1 MSQSNTNQAITL
13 FYAEDEK
20 PARDKL
26 SHQLSLLDNIDVIG
40 FATTGKEA
48 VSSINEL
55 RPDIILL
62 DVQMPELDGLDVVD
76 LLDYHP
82 VIIYTTAYEQY
93 AVSAFEKSSLDY
105 LLKPY
110 PLSRLKAAIE
120 KAVAVVE
127 NQRKLH
133 QQDTALAP
141 MFTSSTPELKKLVSK
156 QGDRIFLLSPSEI
169 KFIKSEQRSTLAWH
183 QGKFLH
189 LGDTLDQL
197 EAQLEQQNFIRIHRS
212 YMINLDHVKE
222 IQRYFNG
229 KLMVIINDENNTELS
244 TSRAGADKLKALLNI

>member
-1 MSQSNTNQAITL
+1 MSQINTVQPVTL

-26 SHQLSLLDNIDVIG
+26 SHQLSLLSDIEIVG
-40 FATTGKEA
+40 FATTGKDA
-48 VSSINEL
+48 VQKINEL
-55 RPDIILL
+55 KPEIVLL
-62 DVQMPELDGLDVVD
+62 DIQMPELDGLDVVD
-76 LLDYHP
+76 LLTYQP
-82 VIIYTTAYEQY
+82 VIIYTTAYDQY

-110 PLSRLKAAIE
+110 PLSRLKSALE
-120 KAVAVVE
+120 KAIAVVE
-127 NQRKLH
+127 NKRKLDQH
-133 QQDTALAP
+133 ELSQPTY
-141 MFTSSTPELKKLVSK
+141 TSSGPELKKLVSK

-183 QGKFLH
+183 EGKFLH

-197 EAQLEQQNFIRIHRS
+197 EAQLEQQNFVRIHRS

-229 KLMVIINDENNTELS
+229 KLMVIINDENKTELS